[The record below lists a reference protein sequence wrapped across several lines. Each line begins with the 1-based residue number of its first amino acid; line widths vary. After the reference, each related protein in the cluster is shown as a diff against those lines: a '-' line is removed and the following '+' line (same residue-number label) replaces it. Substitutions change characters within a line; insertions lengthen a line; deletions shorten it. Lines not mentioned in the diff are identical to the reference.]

1 MLDTHITLLDTK
13 QTGVENMLA
22 HLVARGMNPTLYKIA
37 LTTETA
43 TFFLY
48 NPTGKLVGYHQYR
61 PGAKKHHKE
70 DPKLAR
76 YYTYL
81 PRGVDGLFGLE
92 QDNGRGRLYV
102 VEGIFKASKLH
113 SLGEN
118 AIAVLGATPKRLKS
132 QFKIWNRELFAIG
145 DNDSA
150 GRKLVNIVKEGLQS
164 PRDLDEMT
172 DKEVL
177 DLLSEYYNQGY
188 EAYYNRVSINPY
200 QDFMFPPEWEDE
212 WNNGWLAARDEDYRR
227 SVEGGNEYEF

>member
-1 MLDTHITLLDTK
+1 MSDIQTILNDIK

-22 HLVARGMNPTLYKIA
+22 HLVARGMNPALYKIA

-61 PGAKKHHKE
+61 PGAEKHNKE

-81 PRGVDGLFGLE
+81 PRGIDGLFGLE
-92 QDNGRGRLYV
+92 QDNGIGRLYV

-118 AIAVLGATPKRLKS
+118 AIAVLGATPNRLKS

-145 DNDSA
+145 DNDKP
-150 GRKLVNIVKEGLQS
+150 GRQLVNLVKRGIQS
-164 PRDLDEMT
+164 PVDLDEMT
-172 DKEVL
+172 DEEVL
-177 DLLSEYYNQGY
+177 NVLQR
-188 EAYYNRVSINPY
+188 RV
-200 QDFMFPPEWEDE
+200 
-212 WNNGWLAARDEDYRR
+212 
-227 SVEGGNEYEF
+227 